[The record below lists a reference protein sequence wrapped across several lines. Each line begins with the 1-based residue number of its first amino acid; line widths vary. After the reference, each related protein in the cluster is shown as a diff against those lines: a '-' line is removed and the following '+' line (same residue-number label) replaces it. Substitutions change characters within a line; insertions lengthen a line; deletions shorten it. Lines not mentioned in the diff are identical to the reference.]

1 MGTLQLSAVTPD
13 ANCAQHRFFPPSSRT
28 PSDGYLLTTKEKQE
42 VGAPRL
48 KVRRKLLEKVFAE
61 S

>member
-1 MGTLQLSAVTPD
+1 MRHKKAAPTRIATVRNIVFFSSFKQD
-13 ANCAQHRFFPPSSRT
+13 AFRR
-28 PSDGYLLTTKEKQE
+28 YLLTTKEKQE

>member
-1 MGTLQLSAVTPD
+1 MPTVR
-13 ANCAQHRFFPPSSRT
+13 NIVFFPPSSRT

>member
-1 MGTLQLSAVTPD
+1 MRHKKAAPTRIATVR
-13 ANCAQHRFFPPSSRT
+13 NIVFFPPSSRT

>member
-1 MGTLQLSAVTPD
+1 MRHKKAAPTRIATVR
-13 ANCAQHRFFPPSSRT
+13 NNVFFPPSSRT
-28 PSDGYLLTTKEKQE
+28 PSDRYLLTTKEKQE